1 MARRSSNESQTQWA
15 SVPGFSAQEF
25 STTGEVRFTGT
36 RVPCRVGLWM
46 SGKGTRRRG
55 VGLIPDAGGRVH
67 QFVVARAML
76 LAFVGPPPSPDK
88 KQACH
93 RNDVPTDDRIENL
106 YWGSASDNVLDAV
119 RNGRLN
125 GSRRVRPHEPSA
137 QKAFQAREMN
147 PELRERVDPLAAA
160 AVRLREFLGGKGR
173 MSIFIDT
180 PEGEWKL
187 LMEPTP
193 VAPAPAP
200 ARTPQGAAAC

>member
-1 MARRSSNESQTQWA
+1 
-15 SVPGFSAQEF
+15 
-25 STTGEVRFTGT
+25 
-36 RVPCRVGLWM
+36 
-46 SGKGTRRRG
+46 
-55 VGLIPDAGGRVH
+55 
-67 QFVVARAML
+67 
-76 LAFVGPPPSPDK
+76 
-88 KQACH
+88 
-93 RNDVPTDDRIENL
+93 
-106 YWGSASDNVLDAV
+106 V

>member
-1 MARRSSNESQTQWA
+1 M
-15 SVPGFSAQEF
+15 
-25 STTGEVRFTGT
+25 
-36 RVPCRVGLWM
+36 
-46 SGKGTRRRG
+46 
-55 VGLIPDAGGRVH
+55 IPDAGGRVH

-147 PELRERVDPLAAA
+147 PELRERVDPVVAA

-187 LMEPTP
+187 LLEPTS
-193 VAPAPAP
+193 VAPAAAP